1 MIINPFYILII
12 TLVIAFALV
21 GNSFYTLTIQG
32 LEIDPDEDKE
42 EVLMKQIENSV
53 REWFAYHKYDN
64 KDKDQKDVK
73 SQNDT
78 KKSNRKH
85 SIMSKRTQNKF

>member
-12 TLVIAFALV
+12 TLIIAFALV

-32 LEIDPDEDKE
+32 LEIDPDDDKE

-64 KDKDQKDVK
+64 KDKDAK